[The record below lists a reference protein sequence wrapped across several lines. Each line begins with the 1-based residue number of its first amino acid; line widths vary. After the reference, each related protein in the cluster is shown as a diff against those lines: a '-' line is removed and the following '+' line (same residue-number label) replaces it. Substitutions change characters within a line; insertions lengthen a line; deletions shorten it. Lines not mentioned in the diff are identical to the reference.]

1 MLSSIT
7 TSTTMRHLYKPLLSS
22 DSHAAATCSITLN
35 NYFSTLLVSVDLQI
49 CLWCLIYLLLLSS
62 DLHISNKLSFAFLT
76 LVLVLVEQVLKKY
89 HYISPTLLLQ
99 LQTNQVLLLLLWR
112 SCFYY
117 HVFIKISCPLKIQT
131 KTLYKNTKVH
141 TSTS

>member
-1 MLSSIT
+1 MWNQFYSSFNFTENSRWFCFLDVLFFKEVPFCVVTKKIWIIILSSIT

-89 HYISPTLLLQ
+89 HYISPTLLL
-99 LQTNQVLLLLLWR
+99 
-112 SCFYY
+112 
-117 HVFIKISCPLKIQT
+117 
-131 KTLYKNTKVH
+131 
-141 TSTS
+141 